1 VRCLRLAL
9 AVLVLAAGLIPAAA
23 DARRGGTLRVDLQ
36 SDFDFVDPALAY
48 FNSPWQQ
55 KFMTECKLLNF
66 PDRDGAAGN
75 RPVREVAA
83 SISAAPNK
91 KTYTIRIR
99 PGWRFSNGR
108 PVTAANFK
116 FAIDALDR
124 PNAYGSWLVDDFS
137 RVTASGSTLEI
148 RLTRPAGDMP
158 GRLASSFFA
167 PLPSATPPDFSG
179 PSATWP
185 SCGAYYVGSW
195 TDNQIQLDRNPFYIG
210 TRQANPD
217 RIVQY
222 IGIALDAQ
230 RLRCERGESDVCG
243 VAPSDAAAVR
253 DRYGVNRGRFFV
265 KGQAVFWYLN
275 FNHDEPLFRG
285 NNRLKQAVNLVL
297 DRPQLAN
304 QHGALGGARTDQILP
319 IDFPGFRN
327 WNIYSL
333 RGANTTRAR
342 QLASG
347 NTRGGKVRFWTF
359 DNSFGPAV
367 AETVRFNLGQIGL
380 ETDITTFDSYRQMM
394 QAADNRSTNEY
405 DMLLNGWGADYPD
418 PYDFINIL
426 LSGSSIQRDDNV
438 NLSYFNEPVWNRRM
452 NQAARTFG
460 AQRLRTYAVLD
471 RDLMRGP
478 APVAPYIRQNS
489 RALVS
494 DRVRDFVFHR
504 VYGIDFGALSLTDT
518 AVAPPPGDQPPPP
531 PSDQPPPPP
540 PTCEQPLQAT
550 TTMYFGQP
558 HIQVFGSCA
567 NLMPSGLHHLR
578 IDTPAGKKIF
588 AFDARSP
595 SCSPSPTAQEQYEYI
610 NCEVKADGRICV
622 ILQTQPD
629 SVPGDVVGTSLQRQ
643 DNSVIESGNKVLPAG
658 DQPACQTGS

>member
-1 VRCLRLAL
+1 MRYLRPALAALAL
-9 AVLVLAAGLIPAAA
+9 ATGLLPAVA
-23 DARRGGTLRVDLQ
+23 DARRGGTLRVDLR
-36 SDFDFVDPALAY
+36 SDFDFIDPALAY
-48 FNSPWQQ
+48 FNSPWQM

-66 PDRDGAAGN
+66 PDREGAAGT
-75 RPVREVAA
+75 RTVREVAA

-91 KTYTIRIR
+91 KTYTIQIR
-99 PGWRFSNGR
+99 PDWKFSNGQ
-108 PVTAANFK
+108 PVAAANFK
-116 FAIDALDR
+116 FAIDALER

-137 RVTASGSTLEI
+137 RVTASGDTLKI

-158 GRLASSFFA
+158 GRLASPFFA

-185 SCGAYYVGSW
+185 SCGPYFVGSW
-195 TDNQIQLDRNPFYIG
+195 TDSQIQLDRNPFYRG
-210 TRQANPD
+210 PRPANPD
-217 RIVQY
+217 RVIY
-222 IGIALDAQ
+222 NIGIALDAQ
-230 RLRCERGESDVCG
+230 RLRCERGESDICG
-243 VAPSDAAAVR
+243 VAPGEVAALR
-253 DRYGVNRGRFFV
+253 NQYGINRGRFFV

-297 DRPQLAN
+297 DRPQVAN

-327 WNIYSL
+327 WNLYSL
-333 RGANTTRAR
+333 RGSNTRRAR
-342 QLASG
+342 RLASG
-347 NTRGGKVRFWTF
+347 NRRSGRVRFWTF
-359 DNSFGPAV
+359 NNSFGPAV
-367 AETVRFNLGQIGL
+367 AETVRSNLSQIGL
-380 ETDITTFDSYRQMM
+380 ETDITTFDSYRQMT
-394 QAADNRSTNEY
+394 QAAGSRSTNEY

-426 LSGSSIQRDDNV
+426 LSGSSVQGNNNV
-438 NLSYFNEPVWNRRM
+438 NLSYFNDPTWNRRM
-452 NQAARTFG
+452 QMASRTFG
-460 AQRLRTYAVLD
+460 ARRLRTYSVLD

-478 APVAPYIRQNS
+478 APVAPYIRQDA
-489 RALVS
+489 RVFVS
-494 DRVRDFVFHR
+494 DRVTGFSFHPI
-504 VYGIDFGALSLTDT
+504 YGTNFGALTLSDT
-518 AVAPPPGDQPPPP
+518 PVPP

-540 PTCEQPLQAT
+540 PTCEQALQAT

-578 IDTPAGKKIF
+578 IDAPAGKKII
-588 AFDARSP
+588 AFDAHSP
-595 SCSPSPTAQEQYEYI
+595 SCYPVPTAQEQHEHI
-610 NCEVKADGRICV
+610 SCDVKADGRICV

-643 DNSVIESGNKVLPAG
+643 DNSVIESGNKVIPAG